1 MAFDIT
7 PRSFWTFPTMRSL
20 MDEVD
25 DLVVSPTS
33 TSGLSVSEDDH
44 NVYVKAAVPGIDPK
58 DVEITFDKGVLWIKA
73 ESKQEEKD
81 AKQKVYKQMASS
93 FSYRVVVP
101 GELDQAKEPEATYKH
116 GIMTVAFAKLPQSQP
131 KKIAVKS
138 A

>member
-25 DLVVSPTS
+25 DLVVSPSS
-33 TSGLSVSEDDH
+33 TSGLSVAEDDK
-44 NVYVKAAVPGIDPK
+44 NVYVKAAIPGVDPK
-58 DVEITFDKGVLWIKA
+58 NVEITFDKGVLWIKA

-81 AKQKVYKQMASS
+81 SEQKVYKEMASS

-116 GIMTVAFAKLPQSQP
+116 GIMTVTFAKLPQSQP

>member
-25 DLVVSPTS
+25 DIMVSPAS
-33 TSGLSVSEDDH
+33 TSGLSVSEDDK
-44 NVYVKAAVPGIDPK
+44 NVFVKAAIPGVDPK

-73 ESKQEEKD
+73 ETKQEEKD
-81 AKQKVYKQMASS
+81 SKQKVYKEMASS

-101 GELDQAKEPEATYKH
+101 GELDQAEEPEATYKH
-116 GIMTVAFAKLPQSQP
+116 GVMTIAFAKLPQSQP
-131 KKIAVKS
+131 KKIAVKT